1 MVIEQNGYKIFKRI
15 SIKISK
21 LILTHFK
28 CFIPSFIATA
38 TSLLF
43 PGFISKIID
52 QGLEKG
58 DLQAVGMYWGEMLI
72 CGVLLVISNYIQS
85 ILYCKFEQELYYQLK
100 NKVFDK
106 VLHTKTVDRD
116 SLANGDIYMSID
128 DDLSNI
134 SSFLTTLLPELFIS
148 ILSLV
153 GVVFIIFKF
162 YSLMGIVILGLIGV
176 LVISQPWF
184 GKKIKEQSSLCREAG
199 GEEAAFLQ
207 ESIGNAPY
215 LNIMGYVEGVRDKY
229 WEKSRNVK
237 NRNISISRIQY
248 IAQNF
253 RLGINTMALL
263 ITIGIGVILVE
274 KEVVGVGGVFAM
286 SIYIQRVSGPLN
298 SIVQSY
304 LLIKSYTPYFERITK
319 ICNRSK
325 RDNTVKENPREELKK
340 IEISDLTYS
349 FSSNLTLYKNFNLE
363 INKGEIVGIVG
374 NNGVGKSTLI
384 KIIMKMIPID
394 IGRIIVNGKY
404 GLENI
409 DEEYLYKN
417 ISVVPQSTVI
427 LSGKLRDILNPA
439 KRDISDNKI
448 IETLKKFTVD
458 YSIFENDLNY
468 EILEKGGNM
477 SGGEAQKLSLVRM
490 VLENKPWVLLDE
502 PTSAMDVEC
511 EKIICS
517 ILKEYLKRRTAV
529 IITHRPEIL
538 SICDKIIRLES

>member
-1 MVIEQNGYKIFKRI
+1 MVIKFLNELD
-15 SIKISK
+15 IKISK

-274 KEVVGVGGVFAM
+274 KEVVGVGGVFA
-286 SIYIQRVSGPLN
+286 
-298 SIVQSY
+298 
-304 LLIKSYTPYFERITK
+304 
-319 ICNRSK
+319 
-325 RDNTVKENPREELKK
+325 
-340 IEISDLTYS
+340 
-349 FSSNLTLYKNFNLE
+349 
-363 INKGEIVGIVG
+363 
-374 NNGVGKSTLI
+374 
-384 KIIMKMIPID
+384 
-394 IGRIIVNGKY
+394 
-404 GLENI
+404 
-409 DEEYLYKN
+409 
-417 ISVVPQSTVI
+417 
-427 LSGKLRDILNPA
+427 
-439 KRDISDNKI
+439 
-448 IETLKKFTVD
+448 D
-458 YSIFENDLNY
+458 YSGAL
-468 EILEKGGNM
+468 
-477 SGGEAQKLSLVRM
+477 
-490 VLENKPWVLLDE
+490 
-502 PTSAMDVEC
+502 
-511 EKIICS
+511 
-517 ILKEYLKRRTAV
+517 
-529 IITHRPEIL
+529 
-538 SICDKIIRLES
+538 

>member
-1 MVIEQNGYKIFKRI
+1 MVIKFLNELD
-15 SIKISK
+15 IKISK

-215 LNIMGYVEGVRDKY
+215 LNIMGYVEVVRDKY

-394 IGRIIVNGKY
+394 IGQIIVNGKY
-404 GLENI
+404 ELEDI

-427 LSGKLRDILNPA
+427 LSGKLRDILNPT

-517 ILKEYLKRRTAV
+517 ILKEYLKKRTAV

>member
-1 MVIEQNGYKIFKRI
+1 MVIKFLNELD
-15 SIKISK
+15 IKISK

-58 DLQAVGMYWGEMLI
+58 DLQAVGVYWGEMLI

-116 SLANGDIYMSID
+116 NLANGDIYMSID

-153 GVVFIIFKF
+153 GVVFLIFKF
-162 YSLMGIVILGLIGV
+162 YSLIGIVIFGLIGV

-184 GKKIKEQSSLCREAG
+184 GKKIKEKSSLCREAG

-207 ESIGNAPY
+207 ESIGIAPY
-215 LNIMGYVEGVRDKY
+215 LNIMGYVEVVRDKY

-237 NRNISISRIQY
+237 NRNISISKIQY

-349 FSSNLTLYKNFNLE
+349 FSSNMTLYKNFNLE

-394 IGRIIVNGKY
+394 IGQIIVNGKY
-404 GLENI
+404 ELEDI

-427 LSGKLRDILNPA
+427 LSGKLRDILNPT

-517 ILKEYLKRRTAV
+517 ILKEYLKKRTAV

>member
-1 MVIEQNGYKIFKRI
+1 MVIKFLNELD
-15 SIKISK
+15 IKISK

-58 DLQAVGMYWGEMLI
+58 DLQAVGVYWGEMLI

-116 SLANGDIYMSID
+116 NLANGDIYMSID

-162 YSLMGIVILGLIGV
+162 YSLIGIVILGLIGV

-184 GKKIKEQSSLCREAG
+184 GKKIKEKSSLCREAG

-207 ESIGNAPY
+207 ESIGIAPY
-215 LNIMGYVEGVRDKY
+215 LNIMGYVEVVRDKY

-237 NRNISISRIQY
+237 NRNISISKIQY

-349 FSSNLTLYKNFNLE
+349 FSSNMTLYKNFNLE

-394 IGRIIVNGKY
+394 IGQIIVNGKY
-404 GLENI
+404 ELEDI

-427 LSGKLRDILNPA
+427 LSGKLRDILNPT

-511 EKIICS
+511 EKTICS
-517 ILKEYLKRRTAV
+517 ILKEYLKKRTAV

>member
-1 MVIEQNGYKIFKRI
+1 MVIKFLNELD
-15 SIKISK
+15 IKISK

-253 RLGINTMALL
+253 RLGINMMALL

>member
-1 MVIEQNGYKIFKRI
+1 MVIKFLNELD
-15 SIKISK
+15 IKISK

-477 SGGEAQKLSLVRM
+477 SGGEAQKPSLVRM

>member
-1 MVIEQNGYKIFKRI
+1 MVIKFLNELD
-15 SIKISK
+15 IKISK

-153 GVVFIIFKF
+153 GDVFIIFKF

>member
-1 MVIEQNGYKIFKRI
+1 MNEEV
-15 SIKISK
+15 
-21 LILTHFK
+21 
-28 CFIPSFIATA
+28 
-38 TSLLF
+38 
-43 PGFISKIID
+43 
-52 QGLEKG
+52 
-58 DLQAVGMYWGEMLI
+58 
-72 CGVLLVISNYIQS
+72 
-85 ILYCKFEQELYYQLK
+85 LK
-100 NKVFDK
+100 NN
-106 VLHTKTVDRD
+106 
-116 SLANGDIYMSID
+116 AEIYSSFEK
-128 DDLSNI
+128 LLI
-134 SSFLTTLLPELFIS
+134 SSEKYKDMDAKVKELTELSDRLNGEIDE
-148 ILSLV
+148 L
-153 GVVFIIFKF
+153 
-162 YSLMGIVILGLIGV
+162 
-176 LVISQPWF
+176 
-184 GKKIKEQSSLCREAG
+184 KKHNMELNERA
-199 GEEAAFLQ
+199 
-207 ESIGNAPY
+207 ESIHSDEY
-215 LNIMGYVEGVRDKY
+215 LTK
-229 WEKSRNVK
+229 
-237 NRNISISRIQY
+237 
-248 IAQNF
+248 
-253 RLGINTMALL
+253 
-263 ITIGIGVILVE
+263 E
-274 KEVVGVGGVFAM
+274 KEEEFQKLRDM
-286 SIYIQRVSGPLN
+286 LKEKDLIIEKYKNTEDIEKD
-298 SIVQSY
+298 
-304 LLIKSYTPYFERITK
+304 IKSK
-319 ICNRSK
+319 K
-325 RDNTVKENPREELKK
+325 EELKK

-374 NNGVGKSTLI
+374 NNGGGKSTLI

>member
-1 MVIEQNGYKIFKRI
+1 MVIKFLNELD
-15 SIKISK
+15 IKISK

-215 LNIMGYVEGVRDKY
+215 LNIMGYVEVVRDKY

-404 GLENI
+404 GLEDI

-517 ILKEYLKRRTAV
+517 ILKEYLKKRTAV

>member
-1 MVIEQNGYKIFKRI
+1 MVIKFLNELD
-15 SIKISK
+15 IKNSK

>member
-1 MVIEQNGYKIFKRI
+1 MVIKFLNELD
-15 SIKISK
+15 IKISK

-215 LNIMGYVEGVRDKY
+215 LNIMGYVEVVRDKY

-404 GLENI
+404 GLEDI

-439 KRDISDNKI
+439 KRDISDDKI

-517 ILKEYLKRRTAV
+517 ILKEYLKKRTAV

>member
-1 MVIEQNGYKIFKRI
+1 MVIKFLNELD
-15 SIKISK
+15 IKISK

-349 FSSNLTLYKNFNLE
+349 FSSNLTLYKNFNLTYCATS
-363 INKGEIVGIVG
+363 NR
-374 NNGVGKSTLI
+374 LC
-384 KIIMKMIPID
+384 
-394 IGRIIVNGKY
+394 
-404 GLENI
+404 EN
-409 DEEYLYKN
+409 L
-417 ISVVPQSTVI
+417 
-427 LSGKLRDILNPA
+427 
-439 KRDISDNKI
+439 
-448 IETLKKFTVD
+448 
-458 YSIFENDLNY
+458 
-468 EILEKGGNM
+468 
-477 SGGEAQKLSLVRM
+477 
-490 VLENKPWVLLDE
+490 
-502 PTSAMDVEC
+502 
-511 EKIICS
+511 
-517 ILKEYLKRRTAV
+517 
-529 IITHRPEIL
+529 
-538 SICDKIIRLES
+538 

>member
-1 MVIEQNGYKIFKRI
+1 MVIKFLNELD
-15 SIKISK
+15 IKISK

-58 DLQAVGMYWGEMLI
+58 DLQAVGVYWGEMLI

-116 SLANGDIYMSID
+116 NLANGDIYMSID

-162 YSLMGIVILGLIGV
+162 YSLIGIVILGLIGV

-184 GKKIKEQSSLCREAG
+184 GKKIKEKSSLCREAG

-207 ESIGNAPY
+207 ESIGIAPY
-215 LNIMGYVEGVRDKY
+215 LNIMGYVEVVRDKY

-237 NRNISISRIQY
+237 NRNISISKIQY

-325 RDNTVKENPREELKK
+325 RDNTVKEYPREELKK

-349 FSSNLTLYKNFNLE
+349 FSSNMTLYKNFNLE

-394 IGRIIVNGKY
+394 IGQIIVNGKY
-404 GLENI
+404 ELEDI

-427 LSGKLRDILNPA
+427 LSGKLRDILNPT

-517 ILKEYLKRRTAV
+517 ILKEYLKKRTAV

>member
-1 MVIEQNGYKIFKRI
+1 MVIKFLNELD
-15 SIKISK
+15 IKISK

-116 SLANGDIYMSID
+116 NLANGDIYMSID

-162 YSLMGIVILGLIGV
+162 YSLIGIVILGLIGV

-184 GKKIKEQSSLCREAG
+184 GKKIKEKSSLCREAG

-207 ESIGNAPY
+207 ESIGIAPY
-215 LNIMGYVEGVRDKY
+215 LNIMGYVEVVRDKY

-237 NRNISISRIQY
+237 NRNISISKIQY

-349 FSSNLTLYKNFNLE
+349 FSSNMTLYKNFNLE

-394 IGRIIVNGKY
+394 IGQIIVNGKY
-404 GLENI
+404 ELEDI

-427 LSGKLRDILNPA
+427 LSGKLRDILNPT

-517 ILKEYLKRRTAV
+517 ILKEYLKKRTAV

>member
-1 MVIEQNGYKIFKRI
+1 MVIKFLNELD
-15 SIKISK
+15 IKISK

-384 KIIMKMIPID
+384 KIIVKMIPID

>member
-1 MVIEQNGYKIFKRI
+1 MVIKFLNELD
-15 SIKISK
+15 IKISK

-374 NNGVGKSTLI
+374 NNGLGKSTLI

>member
-1 MVIEQNGYKIFKRI
+1 
-15 SIKISK
+15 
-21 LILTHFK
+21 
-28 CFIPSFIATA
+28 
-38 TSLLF
+38 
-43 PGFISKIID
+43 
-52 QGLEKG
+52 
-58 DLQAVGMYWGEMLI
+58 
-72 CGVLLVISNYIQS
+72 
-85 ILYCKFEQELYYQLK
+85 
-100 NKVFDK
+100 
-106 VLHTKTVDRD
+106 
-116 SLANGDIYMSID
+116 
-128 DDLSNI
+128 
-134 SSFLTTLLPELFIS
+134 
-148 ILSLV
+148 
-153 GVVFIIFKF
+153 
-162 YSLMGIVILGLIGV
+162 
-176 LVISQPWF
+176 
-184 GKKIKEQSSLCREAG
+184 
-199 GEEAAFLQ
+199 
-207 ESIGNAPY
+207 
-215 LNIMGYVEGVRDKY
+215 
-229 WEKSRNVK
+229 
-237 NRNISISRIQY
+237 
-248 IAQNF
+248 
-253 RLGINTMALL
+253 MALL

>member
-1 MVIEQNGYKIFKRI
+1 MVIKFLNELD
-15 SIKISK
+15 IKISK

-237 NRNISISRIQY
+237 NRNIIISRIQY

>member
-1 MVIEQNGYKIFKRI
+1 MKFLYILFYLAQQV
-15 SIKISK
+15 K

>member
-1 MVIEQNGYKIFKRI
+1 MVIKFLNELD
-15 SIKISK
+15 IKISK

-363 INKGEIVGIVG
+363 INKGEIVVIVG